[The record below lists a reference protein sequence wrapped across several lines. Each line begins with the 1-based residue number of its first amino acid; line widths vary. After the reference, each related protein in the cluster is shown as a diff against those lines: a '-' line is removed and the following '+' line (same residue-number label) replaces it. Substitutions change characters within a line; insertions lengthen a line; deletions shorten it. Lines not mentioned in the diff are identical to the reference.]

1 LLSVLSRKRRTS
13 RGAIGTL
20 RNGCCLVER
29 RLYPMAERGPDD
41 PRGGSLVGGW
51 ALVPP
56 ASGATVIGMLRGL
69 GYRPGAGDSG
79 VVEMDRPGAESIRI
93 PLVEC
98 LRPELLLTILRTAG
112 ISASE
117 FVAYLDEHPAP

>member
-1 LLSVLSRKRRTS
+1 MLLGK
-13 RGAIGTL
+13 
-20 RNGCCLVER
+20 R
-29 RLYPMAERGPDD
+29 RLYPMTPRSPND
-41 PRGGSLVGGW
+41 PRRGSLVGGW

-69 GYRPGAGDSG
+69 GYRPCAGGSG
-79 VVEMDRPGAESIRI
+79 VVEMDRPGARPIRI

-112 ISASE
+112 ISASD
-117 FVAYLDEHPAP
+117 FVAYLDEHPSP